1 MLWWIFKNFK
11 PLLYYLSSKWTFL
24 PINSN
29 TPIDNNYLYDY
40 HYNDINIYFINIQHN
55 KTIIVKC
62 FFPNKFFLFGEDT
75 SLFKIWRNENWI
87 KLEGRFLHKA
97 RGISLRQVTPRN
109 YLLSRKWPA
118 CASTWLGRPF
128 STSPL
133 HPLQL
138 NPPTI
143 KSIKHAPF
151 MPISLAS
158 NTLLFVPILYGRNR
172 PNLPIRR

>member
-1 MLWWIFKNFK
+1 MDIRKRKKKEKEIRKLFPRTQF
-11 PLLYYLSSKWTFL
+11 F
-24 PINSN
+24 PINVSRS
-29 TPIDNNYLYDY
+29 
-40 HYNDINIYFINIQHN
+40 
-55 KTIIVKC
+55 
-62 FFPNKFFLFGEDT
+62 E

-87 KLEGRFLHKA
+87 KGRFLHKA

-151 MPISLAS
+151 MPMSLCALVS
-158 NTLLFVPILYGRNR
+158 NTLTSPSQFYTGGTVQICRSVVKIDPV
-172 PNLPIRR
+172 